1 MYQAGFRL
9 VAKRSIDVAIASSV
23 LLMTAPLLAG
33 AATAIAVSMGRPI
46 LFRQKRPGRHT
57 VPFEI
62 LKLRTMTDSDE
73 GNPRPDAERLTRVGR
88 VLRATSLDEIPQLW
102 NVLRG
107 EMSLVGPRPLLLE
120 YLPLYTA
127 EQARRHAVMPG
138 ITGWAQV
145 NGRNA
150 LSHEQRFALDV
161 WYVDNW
167 SLALDFKI
175 LAMTAVRM
183 LSHQGISSAGHAT
196 MPKYT
201 GEQHDRCAA

>member
-1 MYQAGFRL
+1 MLNLLSPVF
-9 VAKRSIDVAIASSV
+9 V
-23 LLMTAPLLAG
+23 LL
-33 AATAIAVSMGRPI
+33 AIAVRIESRGPVFFYTIRLGQFGKPI
-46 LFRQKRPGRHT
+46 R
-57 VPFEI
+57 V
-62 LKLRTMTDSDE
+62 LKFRTMHLTPRE
-73 GNPRPDAERLTRVGR
+73 GLTKVGNFLRQTRLNK
-88 VLRATSLDEIPQLW
+88 LPQLW
-102 NVLRG
+102 NVLMG
-107 EMSLVGPRPLLLE
+107 EMSLVGPRPLLLD

-127 EQARRHAVMPG
+127 EQARRHDVMPG

-167 SLALDFKI
+167 SLLLDFKI

>member
-1 MYQAGFRL
+1 MHQAGFRL
-9 VAKRSIDVAIASSV
+9 VAKRTIDVAIASSV
-23 LLMTAPLLAG
+23 LLITAPLLVG

-46 LFRQKRPGRHT
+46 LFRQKRPGRHAE
-57 VPFEI
+57 PFEI
-62 LKLRTMTDSDE
+62 FKLRTMIDNDE
-73 GNPRPDAERLTRVGR
+73 RNPRSDAERLTPLGR
-88 VLRATSLDEIPQLW
+88 ALRATSLDEIPQLW

-107 EMSLVGPRPLLLE
+107 DMSLVGPRPLLLD

-127 EQARRHAVMPG
+127 EQARRHLVMPG

-183 LSHQGISSAGHAT
+183 LTHQGISSAGHAT
-196 MPKYT
+196 MPKYR

>member
-1 MYQAGFRL
+1 MNQAGLRL

-23 LLMTAPLLAG
+23 LLMTAPLLVG

-46 LFRQKRPGRHT
+46 LFRQKRPGRHA

-62 LKLRTMTDSDE
+62 LKLRTMTNGDE

-183 LSHQGISSAGHAT
+183 LSHQGISAAGHAT